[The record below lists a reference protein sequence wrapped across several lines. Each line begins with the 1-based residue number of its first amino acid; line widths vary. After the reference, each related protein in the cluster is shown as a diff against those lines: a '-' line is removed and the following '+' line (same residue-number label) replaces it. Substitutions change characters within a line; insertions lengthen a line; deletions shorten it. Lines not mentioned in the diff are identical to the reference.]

1 VKSSA
6 NDLSMDVKSPM
17 SRALRV
23 HQIDNLLHNSAVVS
37 LQTFLDTL
45 EVSLPTFKRD
55 LEFMRYQ
62 LNAPI
67 NFDRALNG
75 YRFDKAEVGPR
86 YELPGLWLNGSEAY
100 ALITAN
106 HLLENIEPGLLSQ
119 HVAPLKSRLL
129 ALLATEGV
137 DPEAVSSKISLIQKM
152 RRQMPLKHFQQIARG
167 TLDSKR
173 LTIVHFNRH
182 TGEKS
187 EREISPQRLVHYREN
202 WYVDAW
208 CHTREAIR
216 SFAIDAI
223 EGVVVLPTKTKTI
236 SAKKLDEILGTGY
249 GIFRGAQRETAELCF
264 SPNRAQWV
272 SRLVWH
278 LNQQTEW
285 LEDGWFKV
293 SFPYTDDRELIS
305 DILALVPDVRV
316 LGPESLRQKLVKVMQ
331 QGLGLNGSAEQIS

>member
-1 VKSSA
+1 MKSSI

-23 HQIDNLLHNSAVVS
+23 HQIDNLLHNSAMVS

-55 LEFMRYQ
+55 LEFMRNQ

-67 NFDRALNG
+67 SFDRALNG
-75 YRFDKAEVGPR
+75 YRFDKAGIGPR
-86 YELPGLWLNGSEAY
+86 YELPGLWLNSSEAY
-100 ALITAN
+100 ALVTAN

-129 ALLATEGV
+129 ALLASEGV

-167 TLDSKR
+167 TLDNKR
-173 LTIVHFNRH
+173 LVIVHFNRH

-187 EREISPQRLVHYREN
+187 EREVSPQRLVHYREN
-202 WYVDAW
+202 WYLDAW

-223 EGVVVLPTKTKTI
+223 ESVVILPTQIKAI
-236 SAKKLDEILGTGY
+236 STKKLDDELGADY
-249 GIFRGAQRETAELCF
+249 GIFHGKQRETAELTF
-264 SPNRAQWV
+264 SPKRAQWV
-272 SRLVWH
+272 SRLMWH
-278 LNQQTEW
+278 PKQKSEW
-285 LEDGWFKV
+285 LDDGWYRV

-305 DILALVPDVRV
+305 DILALVPDVKV
-316 LGPESLRQKLVKVMQ
+316 LSPESLKCKFIEVMQ
-331 QGLGLNGSAEQIS
+331 QAIAASS

>member
-1 VKSSA
+1 
-6 NDLSMDVKSPM
+6 MDVKSPM

-129 ALLATEGV
+129 ALLASEGV

-167 TLDSKR
+167 TLDNKR

-187 EREISPQRLVHYREN
+187 EREVSPQRLVHYREN
-202 WYVDAW
+202 WYLDAW

-223 EGVVVLPTKTKTI
+223 EGVVILPIKIKAIGT
-236 SAKKLDEILGTGY
+236 KKLDDELGADY
-249 GIFRGAQRETAELCF
+249 GIFHGKQRETAELAF
-264 SPNRAQWV
+264 SPKRAQWV
-272 SRLVWH
+272 SRLMWH
-278 LNQQTEW
+278 PKQKSEW
-285 LEDGWFKV
+285 LDDGWFKV

-305 DILALVPDVRV
+305 DILALVPDVKV
-316 LGPESLRQKLVKVMQ
+316 IAPASLKQKLVEVMQ
-331 QGLGLNGSAEQIS
+331 QAIKTNS

>member
-1 VKSSA
+1 
-6 NDLSMDVKSPM
+6 M

-55 LEFMRYQ
+55 LEFMRNQ

-67 NFDRALNG
+67 SFDRALNG
-75 YRFDKAEVGPR
+75 YRFDKAGVGPR

-129 ALLATEGV
+129 ALLASEGV
-137 DPEAVSSKISLIQKM
+137 DPEAVSSKITLVQKM

-167 TLDSKR
+167 TLDNKR

-182 TGEKS
+182 TGEKT
-187 EREISPQRLVHYREN
+187 EREVSPQRLMHYREN
-202 WYVDAW
+202 WYLDAW
-208 CHTREAIR
+208 CHTRKAIR

-223 EGVVVLPTKTKTI
+223 EGAVILPAKAKVI
-236 SAKKLDEILGTGY
+236 SKIKLDEELGSDY
-249 GIFRGAQRETAELCF
+249 GIFHGAQRETAELVF

-278 LNQQTEW
+278 PKQHSEW
-285 LEDGWFKV
+285 LANGWFKV

-305 DILALVPDVRV
+305 DILSLVPDVKV
-316 LGPESLRQKLVKVMQ
+316 LSPASLRCKFIEVMQ
-331 QGLGLNGSAEQIS
+331 QAIAGSC

>member
-1 VKSSA
+1 MKSSA

-67 NFDRALNG
+67 HFARDLNG
-75 YRFDKAEVGPR
+75 YRFDKPKVGPR

-137 DPEAVSSKISLIQKM
+137 DPDAVSSKISLIQKM

-167 TLDSKR
+167 TLNSKR
-173 LTIVHFNRH
+173 LTIVHLNRH

-187 EREISPQRLVHYREN
+187 EREVSPQRLVHYREN

-223 EGVVVLPTKTKTI
+223 EGVVVLPTKAKTI
-236 SAKKLDEILGTGY
+236 SAKKLDEILGAGY

-278 LNQQTEW
+278 PKQQSEW
-285 LEDGWFKV
+285 LPDGWYKV

-305 DILALVPDVRV
+305 DILALLPDVKI
-316 LGPESLRQKLVKVMQ
+316 LNPPSLQQKLVDVLHQSIKI
-331 QGLGLNGSAEQIS
+331 NQIS